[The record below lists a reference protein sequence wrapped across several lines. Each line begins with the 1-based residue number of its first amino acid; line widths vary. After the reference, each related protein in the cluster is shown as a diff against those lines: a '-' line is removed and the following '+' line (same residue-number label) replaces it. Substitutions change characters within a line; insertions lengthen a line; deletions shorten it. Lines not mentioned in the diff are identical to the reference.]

1 MLPAVRV
8 AQVERVLGPVRVALV
23 EQVLEPVQVQVLVQV
38 LGLAQ
43 AQARPVR
50 VLLVRPAQRLAV
62 LARRR
67 SAALRLPQ
75 PLRQE

>member
-8 AQVERVLGPVRVALV
+8 ERVQGPVRVALV
-23 EQVLEPVQVQVLVQV
+23 EQVLEPVLVLVLV
-38 LGLAQ
+38 Q

-50 VLLVRPAQRLAV
+50 VLLVQPVRVLPAQRLAV
-62 LARRR
+62 LVRRR